1 MSQTSLRIIQFY
13 TMDNFSQLCSITSYA
28 SKGFNTDV
36 DTSDAKTQASYYI
49 SYFLPM
55 LLNTQANEMANQHF
69 Q

>member
-1 MSQTSLRIIQFY
+1 MSQTILRIIQFF
-13 TMDNFSQLCSITSYA
+13 TTDHSSQLYPMTSYA
-28 SKGFNTDV
+28 SKGFYTDV
-36 DTSDAKTQASYYI
+36 DTSGAKTQAGYYI